1 MSSFYEKA
9 LKPRKTLSS
18 HPHNNRGQGSEV
30 IELRRMV
37 QHFRVSELQE
47 FLQTFG
53 HTRTGKKQ
61 VLQNRAYSLIAKNIN
76 TVRTK
81 INEINSRPHN
91 SSSYSNMAYSI
102 HQIKPTP
109 SEIPVIN
116 SNPTSFIHA
125 SSSLLQQ
132 ETSQPQ
138 YQTTTLQTPHPQP
151 AVLHP
156 DVRSVLRSLYT
167 LITSVKLFIYLQ

>member
-1 MSSFYEKA
+1 MSSLYEKA
-9 LKPRKTLSS
+9 LKPRKTLNS
-18 HPHNNRGQGSEV
+18 HPHNRGQGSEV

-61 VLQNRAYSLIAKNIN
+61 VLLNRAFSLISKNIN

-81 INEINSRPHN
+81 ITEINSRPHN
-91 SSSYSNMAYSI
+91 STNYSNMAYSI
-102 HQIKPTP
+102 HQIKPTT
-109 SEIPVIN
+109 SELPVI
-116 SNPTSFIHA
+116 SPTASSFIHA

-132 ETSQPQ
+132 DSSQTQ
-138 YQTTTLQTPHPQP
+138 YQTPTLHSSHPQP

-156 DVRSVLRSLYT
+156 DVRSVLSSLR
-167 LITSVKLFIYLQ
+167 